1 MGRFIFVLCTLQP
14 IGRARPSHAAD
25 ELPRWSSPSSSSSS
39 TSSSD
44 PARSVRMVSFYI
56 CCFSGNA
63 AVLVRFDAT
72 QPRHLMRTVRFPC
85 WCMVSRQHQE
95 IGMSHVGC
103 TQEFNL
109 SRYGSVERVT
119 KDVAIPV
126 DTSQRLVS
134 NKGLRASQVQCT
146 YGHRFGTWESG
157 YSTMR
162 HVGHGMHCVGMA
174 WDI

>member
-1 MGRFIFVLCTLQP
+1 MGRFIFVLYTLQP

-39 TSSSD
+39 SSSD

-72 QPRHLMRTVRFPC
+72 QPRHLMRTVRFLC
-85 WCMVSRQHQE
+85 LCVVSRQHQE
-95 IGMSHVGC
+95 IGTSHAGC
-103 TQEFNL
+103 MQEFNL
-109 SRYGSVERVT
+109 SSRYISEIGEQQGFR
-119 KDVAIPV
+119 
-126 DTSQRLVS
+126 TSR
-134 NKGLRASQVQCT
+134 VQCT